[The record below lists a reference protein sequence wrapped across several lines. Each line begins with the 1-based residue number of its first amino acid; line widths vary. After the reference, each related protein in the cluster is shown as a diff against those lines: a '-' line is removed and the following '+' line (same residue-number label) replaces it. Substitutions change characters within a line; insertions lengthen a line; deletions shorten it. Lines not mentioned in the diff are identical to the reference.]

1 MYKLLNNQEDCT
13 TKFSNCALELS
24 QTITECNHTVHS
36 CILPNC
42 MKINRLKSLIIT
54 LQKHSN
60 FIRSYSAYLS
70 NNQLYDIQVIYQ
82 LKLANSAIKEF
93 EEIYSKLEDKN
104 GTSCF

>member
-1 MYKLLNNQEDCT
+1 MYKLLNTPEDYT
-13 TKFSNCALELS
+13 KKFSTCSLELS

-54 LQKHSN
+54 LQQHSN
-60 FIRSYSAYLS
+60 FIRSYGAYLS
-70 NNQLYDIQVIYQ
+70 NNQIYDIQVIYQ

-93 EEIYSKLEDKN
+93 EEMYSKLEEKN

>member
-1 MYKLLNNQEDCT
+1 MYKPLNTPEDCT
-13 TKFSNCALELS
+13 KKFSNCALELS

-54 LQKHSN
+54 LQQHCN
-60 FIRSYSAYLS
+60 FIRSYGAYLS
-70 NNQLYDIQVIYQ
+70 NNQIYDIQVIYQ

-93 EEIYSKLEDKN
+93 EEIYSKLEDTN